1 MTTLP
6 ARNNAPSIPTLL
18 LAVDSKRLAEL
29 LCVSVRHVERLD
41 SAGKIP
47 AGIYL
52 GKAKRWLLD
61 GPNGIRAWLAAGCPD
76 RVRFKAM
83 QGLRGGP

>member
-1 MTTLP
+1 MTTLA
-6 ARNNAPSIPTLL
+6 ARNEPPANPTLL
-18 LAVDSKRLAEL
+18 LAVDAKRLAEM

-52 GKAKRWLLD
+52 GKAKRWILD

-76 RVRFKAM
+76 RVQFKAM
-83 QGLRGGP
+83 QGLGGGP